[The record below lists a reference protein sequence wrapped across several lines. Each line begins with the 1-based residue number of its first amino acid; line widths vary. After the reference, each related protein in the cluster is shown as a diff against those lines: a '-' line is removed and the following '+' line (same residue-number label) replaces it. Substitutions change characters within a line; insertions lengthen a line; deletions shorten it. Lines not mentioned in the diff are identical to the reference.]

1 MTNIAVS
8 GGNQCT
14 EVQFKMTMIMP
25 TKIYATKRDLEKF
38 FEETIALE
46 LANIHYENIEIEA
59 IGRTSG
65 FTYDEGTIQTRNF
78 YIWLLIKQ
86 FRNREKV

>member
-14 EVQFKMTMIMP
+14 EVQFKMSMILP
-25 TKIYATKRDLEKF
+25 TKLYMTKRDLEKF

-46 LANIHYENIEIEA
+46 LANIHYEIIELEA
-59 IGRTSG
+59 VGRTSG
-65 FTYDEGTIQTRNF
+65 FIYDDGKKHIKIHKKVDF
-78 YIWLLIKQ
+78 KLIL
-86 FRNREKV
+86 